1 MVSERVNCHDLEG
14 ILDMPEVMRP
24 PPGQKPKQMFKLVE
38 SSEELRM
45 ELCLLM
51 NDIICAFDSNA
62 IYEYVDDITNIL
74 RALAMDPNGD
84 IQCSAC
90 VAISHYCK
98 NNTELLHHFTEILG
112 RSILLPLIS
121 KKSKVRIA
129 ALEALTSIFYVGTW
143 KYNAFVFENLVGFR
157 DPNSVPIKA
166 FYEPL
171 HNINYF
177 ASLIEDPKV

>member
-14 ILDMPEVMRP
+14 ILDTPEVMRP

-62 IYEYVDDITNIL
+62 IYEYVYDITNIL

-84 IQCSAC
+84 I
-90 VAISHYCK
+90 
-98 NNTELLHHFTEILG
+98 
-112 RSILLPLIS
+112 
-121 KKSKVRIA
+121 
-129 ALEALTSIFYVGTW
+129 
-143 KYNAFVFENLVGFR
+143 
-157 DPNSVPIKA
+157 
-166 FYEPL
+166 
-171 HNINYF
+171 
-177 ASLIEDPKV
+177 

>member
-1 MVSERVNCHDLEG
+1 M
-14 ILDMPEVMRP
+14 
-24 PPGQKPKQMFKLVE
+24 
-38 SSEELRM
+38 
-45 ELCLLM
+45 
-51 NDIICAFDSNA
+51 
-62 IYEYVDDITNIL
+62 
-74 RALAMDPNGD
+74 
-84 IQCSAC
+84 
-90 VAISHYCK
+90 
-98 NNTELLHHFTEILG
+98 HHFTEILG

-143 KYNAFVFENLVGFR
+143 KYNAFVFENLIGFR
-157 DPNSVPIKA
+157 DPNRVTIKA